1 MCGGQGRDEWTV
13 RMTRWMSVKT
23 GQGAADDQC
32 VSGGRGGG
40 RTLLE
45 VGCVKP
51 TEGGN
56 LKIPVRW
63 AETRVGVRDLSSH
76 RTPLGVREGALRP
89 SPLPPSWF
97 IRL

>member
-1 MCGGQGRDEWTV
+1 MCVWGL
-13 RMTRWMSVKT
+13 
-23 GQGAADDQC
+23 GAR
-32 VSGGRGGG
+32 GGGG

-56 LKIPVRW
+56 GKIPVRW
-63 AETRVGVRDLSSH
+63 AEPRVGVRDLSSH
-76 RTPLGVREGALRP
+76 QTPPGVREGALRP